1 MDCTIQ
7 QVGAFA
13 FGIDDAALSLCSSDS
28 SEWTGTAELLDGDCF
43 CLIDVF
49 LGKKRNLKPNC
60 WKRADALW
68 MSPTTSLLL
77 LWPQTCSYSCKNIT
91 RACPSHVFLKSISS
105 ARTVLAPL
113 PCWQPPLW
121 GNVFVLTP
129 VPRDHNCMRTWKDFS
144 TYIRCFKKIP
154 IIFCFQVLLP
164 LSIFAKP
171 VLVMPVRLQ
180 TEKTFILKAAVST
193 TGVPPV
199 WLWSSSRKVRLCS
212 QLTPRLSQLH

>member
-7 QVGAFA
+7 QVRAFA
-13 FGIDDAALSLCSSDS
+13 FGINDTALSLCSSDS

-49 LGKKRNLKPNC
+49 LGKKETVNQTVERGTGV
-60 WKRADALW
+60 LW

-77 LWPQTCSYSCKNIT
+77 LWPQTWSYSCKNIT
-91 RACPSHVFLKSISS
+91 RACPSHVFSKSISS

-113 PCWQPPLW
+113 PCWQPPLR

-129 VPRDHNCMRTWKDFS
+129 VPGDHNCTRTWKDFS

-154 IIFCFQVLLP
+154 IIFCFQVFLL
-164 LSIFAKP
+164 LSILAKP
-171 VLVMPVRLQ
+171 VLVMPVGFKLR
-180 TEKTFILKAAVST
+180 KTFILKAAVST
-193 TGVPPV
+193 TGVPSL

-212 QLTPRLSQLH
+212 QLTPGLSQVH